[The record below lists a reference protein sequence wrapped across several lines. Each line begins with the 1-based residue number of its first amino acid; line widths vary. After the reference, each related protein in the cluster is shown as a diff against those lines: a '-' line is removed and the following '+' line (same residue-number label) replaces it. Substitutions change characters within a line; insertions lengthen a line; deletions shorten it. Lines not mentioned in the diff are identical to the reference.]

1 MPNNQVKLEGGVT
14 LGAATPTAA
23 GTLPSK
29 TTGKAPRDTTVALVW
44 KSALNIPHYDK
55 VVAPTPRLGR
65 MVDSYRP
72 FQQQLLGEFMHAFIP
87 NYATPTAT
95 EDASWLVCVPGMVG
109 SAPALEA
116 ALMALST
123 SQLGRAHDC
132 VELVH
137 ESRRLYCVS
146 LRELG
151 RALKD
156 KDMVYRDETLAACVA
171 LSLYEV
177 VECPAESDK
186 GLVTHSDGCMRLI
199 EARGPEAHTGDVA
212 HLLFQSCRH
221 SSVRTPFDCQSL
233 SRSPS

>member
-14 LGAATPTAA
+14 LGPATPAATETLSRKTA
-23 GTLPSK
+23 GKTSK
-29 TTGKAPRDTTVALVW
+29 DTTVALVW
-44 KSALNIPHYDK
+44 KSSPNTPDYDK

-72 FQQQLLGEFMHAFIP
+72 FQQQLLGEFMHAFVP
-87 NYATPTAT
+87 NYGTAAAT
-95 EDASWLVCVPGMVG
+95 ENASWLQCVPGMVG

-123 SQLGRAHDC
+123 AQLGRAHDC
-132 VELVH
+132 MELVH

-151 RALKD
+151 KALKD
-156 KDMVYRDETLAACVA
+156 KNRVYKDDTLAACVA
-171 LSLYEV
+171 LALYEV

-199 EARGPEAHTGDVA
+199 EARGPEAHTGDVG
-212 HLLFQSCRH
+212 HLLFQSCRY
-221 SSVRTPFDCQSL
+221 SSVRTFLHCL
-233 SRSPS
+233 SCHGDTN